1 MEVKEEN
8 RRYQDMLL
16 RDDEAFLVE
25 EWEKNML
32 WEAMCA
38 NLHSYRCSEAIHK
51 DHEERLQRE
60 IAYLKAQVDRERK
73 YEHIKV
79 RLGRCCR
86 AQEMEL
92 KEMRTR
98 NI

>member
-1 MEVKEEN
+1 M
-8 RRYQDMLL
+8 
-16 RDDEAFLVE
+16 VE
-25 EWEKNML
+25 EREKNML
-32 WEAMCA
+32 WEAMCVD
-38 NLHSYRCSEAIHK
+38 LHSYRCSEAIHK